1 MKEELQVFLDASA
14 PEKQVVRQPKRSA
27 GRAEVVVAEVVVF
40 LILSFIVPRRRTATD
55 HIKPPSSR
63 ERRLKY
69 SRVLWS
75 YSRHR
80 IHDLCLNDVCGYI
93 HARRCGRVC
102 TWVAT
107 TGARLGIKAGWIFK
121 VDWVVHCVT
130 IEIDSSNKF
139 NRVLVQKSA
148 NTRIVVSGAIGIEAS
163 FGIRFAD
170 GGHLA
175 GFSYVVHEVQSKPAH
190 ATPAYAAPKTSRAP
204 TSTPLAS
211 FLNVCA
217 WLAQLSSSFI
227 ILRMQAS
234 IFPSTCN

>member
-1 MKEELQVFLDASA
+1 MREELQVFFDASA
-14 PEKQVVRQPKRSA
+14 PKKQIVRQFKRRA
-27 GRAEVVVAEVVVF
+27 GRAEVVVTEVVVF

-55 HIKPPSSR
+55 HIKPPSSS

-75 YSRHR
+75 YFGHR
-80 IHDLCLNDVCGYI
+80 IHDLCLNDVCGYV

-148 NTRIVVSGAIGIEAS
+148 NTRIVVSGAVVRCLWISRSRLHGQTNCHW
-163 FGIRFAD
+163 GK
-170 GGHLA
+170 A
-175 GFSYVVHEVQSKPAH
+175 G
-190 ATPAYAAPKTSRAP
+190 
-204 TSTPLAS
+204 L
-211 FLNVCA
+211 
-217 WLAQLSSSFI
+217 
-227 ILRMQAS
+227 
-234 IFPSTCN
+234 